1 MKEGDGETWFC
12 YYCVMKLHW
21 KPQDYLSLSYKEKI
35 LMKIFIEER
44 LKSDEASRNKLKQ
57 STSYTRRRR

>member
-1 MKEGDGETWFC
+1 MKEGDGDTWFC

-21 KPQDYLSLSYKEKI
+21 KPEDYLSLSFREKI

-44 LKSDEASRNKLKQ
+44 IRADEASRNKLKNS
-57 STSYTRRRR
+57 STPTRRR

>member
-21 KPQDYLSLSYKEKI
+21 KPEDYLSLSFREKI
-35 LMKIFIEER
+35 LMKVFIEER
-44 LKSDEASRNKLKQ
+44 IKAEEASRNKLKNS
-57 STSYTRRRR
+57 STSTRRR

>member
-1 MKEGDGETWFC
+1 MKEGDGDTWFC

-21 KPQDYLSLSYKEKI
+21 KPEDYLSLSFREKI

-44 LKSDEASRNKLKQ
+44 IRAEEASRNKLKNS
-57 STSYTRRRR
+57 STPTRRR

>member
-1 MKEGDGETWFC
+1 MKEGDGETWLC

-21 KPQDYLSLSYKEKI
+21 KPQDYLSLSFKEKI

-44 LKSDEASRNKLKQ
+44 IRAEEASRNKLKNS
-57 STSYTRRRR
+57 STIARRR

>member
-1 MKEGDGETWFC
+1 MKEGDGETWMC

-21 KPQDYLSLSYKEKI
+21 KPEDYLSLSFREKI

-44 LKSDEASRNKLKQ
+44 IRAEEASRNKLKNS
-57 STSYTRRRR
+57 STTTRRR

>member
-1 MKEGDGETWFC
+1 MKEGDGDTWLC

-21 KPQDYLSLSYKEKI
+21 KPEDYLSLSFREKI

-44 LKSDEASRNKLKQ
+44 IRAEEASRNKLKNS
-57 STSYTRRRR
+57 STTTRRR

>member
-21 KPQDYLSLSYKEKI
+21 KPEDYLSLSFKEKI

-44 LKSDEASRNKLKQ
+44 IRAEEASRNKLKNS
-57 STSYTRRRR
+57 STTTRRR

>member
-1 MKEGDGETWFC
+1 MKEGDGDTWFC

-21 KPQDYLSLSYKEKI
+21 KPEEYLSLSFREKI

-44 LKSDEASRNKLKQ
+44 IRAEEASRNKLKNS
-57 STSYTRRRR
+57 STSTRRR

>member
-21 KPQDYLSLSYKEKI
+21 KPEDYLSLSFKEKI
-35 LMKIFIEER
+35 LMKVFIEER
-44 LKSDEASRNKLKQ
+44 IKSEEASRNKLKNS
-57 STSYTRRRR
+57 STPIRRR

>member
-21 KPQDYLSLSYKEKI
+21 KPEDYLSLSFKEKI
-35 LMKIFIEER
+35 LMKVFIEER
-44 LKSDEASRNKLKQ
+44 IRAEEASRNKLKNS
-57 STSYTRRRR
+57 STTTRRR

>member
-1 MKEGDGETWFC
+1 MKEGDGDTWFC

-21 KPQDYLSLSYKEKI
+21 KPEDYLSLSFREKI

-44 LKSDEASRNKLKQ
+44 IRAEEASRNKLKNS
-57 STSYTRRRR
+57 STPIRRR

>member
-1 MKEGDGETWFC
+1 MKEGDGETWLC

-21 KPQDYLSLSYKEKI
+21 KPEDYLSLSFREKI

-44 LKSDEASRNKLKQ
+44 IRAEEASRNKLKNS
-57 STSYTRRRR
+57 STTTRRR

>member
-21 KPQDYLSLSYKEKI
+21 KPEDYLSLSFKEKI
-35 LMKIFIEER
+35 LMKVFIEER
-44 LKSDEASRNKLKQ
+44 IKSEEASRNKLKNS
-57 STSYTRRRR
+57 STTTRRR

>member
-1 MKEGDGETWFC
+1 MKEGDGDTWFC

-21 KPQDYLSLSYKEKI
+21 KPEEYLSLSFREKI

-44 LKSDEASRNKLKQ
+44 IRAEEASRNKLKNS
-57 STSYTRRRR
+57 STTTRRR

>member
-21 KPQDYLSLSYKEKI
+21 KPEEYLSLSFREKI
-35 LMKIFIEER
+35 LMKAFIEER
-44 LKSDEASRNKLKQ
+44 LRAEESSRNKLKNS
-57 STSYTRRRR
+57 STYSRRR

>member
-1 MKEGDGETWFC
+1 MKEGDGETWLC

-21 KPQDYLSLSYKEKI
+21 KPEDYLSLSFRERI

-44 LKSDEASRNKLKQ
+44 IRAEEASRNKLKNS
-57 STSYTRRRR
+57 STTTRRR

>member
-21 KPQDYLSLSYKEKI
+21 KPYDYLSLSYREKI
-35 LMKIFIEER
+35 LMKVFIEER
-44 LKSDEASRNKLKQ
+44 LRAEESSRNKLKNS
-57 STSYTRRRR
+57 STYTRRR

>member
-21 KPQDYLSLSYKEKI
+21 KPDDYLSLSFREKI
-35 LMKIFIEER
+35 LMKVFIEER
-44 LKSDEASRNKLKQ
+44 LRAEESSRNKLKNS
-57 STSYTRRRR
+57 STYTRRR